1 MLVGYPS
8 LIDVMKV
15 GKAAISMIRAAHTTC
30 RDPVEAVR
38 DFHEQV
44 AQPDMALVL
53 FFCSS
58 RYDLDRIGAELQ
70 ALFGSVPVA
79 GCTTAGEIGPGGYR
93 DHSISGLSFPSDS
106 FSVSAELLGP
116 LETLEVSD
124 AQHAAAR
131 LKCRMPEASPGGGS
145 NPFAFLMVDGLSR
158 REEPLIAAAHNA
170 LGAIPI
176 IGGSAADDL
185 HFSETWVY
193 FNGRFLSDHAVL
205 LLLDSDCPVTTV
217 RSQHF
222 VATDRRMVITGAD
235 PLRRCVTEI
244 NGLPAAREYARLIG
258 ADLEELNL
266 DRFAFSP
273 VVVMVNGEEYVRS
286 IQRANADGSLTFHC
300 AIEEGLVIRIA
311 EGVDLRENLKKDL
324 AAVADRIGPPQVILG
339 CDCVL
344 RNRELTHGALKEAV
358 GTLMEENL
366 VVGFSS
372 YGEQYGS
379 VHVNQT
385 FTALAIGQP
394 GGCQP

>member
-1 MLVGYPS
+1 MP
-8 LIDVMKV
+8 
-15 GKAAISMIRAAHTTC
+15 MIRAAHTT
-30 RDPVEAVR
+30 RQDPAEAAR

-58 RYDLDRIGAELQ
+58 YYDLERLGAELQ

-79 GCTTAGEIGPGGYR
+79 GCTTAGEIGPKGYR
-93 DHSISGLSFPSDS
+93 DHSISGISFPADG
-106 FSVSAELLGP
+106 FRLSAKVIGP
-116 LETLEVSD
+116 LQTLEVSD
-124 AQHAAAR
+124 AQQAAAQVKR
-131 LKCRMPEASPGGGS
+131 QMPEGAPGSDGNS
-145 NPFAFLMVDGLSR
+145 FAFLMVDGLSR
-158 REEPLIAAAHNA
+158 REEPVIAAVHSA
-170 LGAIPI
+170 LGSIPI
-176 IGGSAADDL
+176 IGGSAGDDL
-185 HFSETWVY
+185 RFRETRVY
-193 FNGRFLSDHAVL
+193 YNGQFLSDHAVL
-205 LLLDSDCPVTTV
+205 LLMSSDCPVTTFK
-217 RSQHF
+217 SQHF

-258 ADLEELNL
+258 VDVEELNL
-266 DRFAFSP
+266 DSFAFSP
-273 VVVMVNGEEYVRS
+273 VVVLVNGEEYVRS
-286 IQRANADGSLTFHC
+286 IQRANPDGSLTFHC

-311 EGVDLRENLKKDL
+311 EGVDLQENLMSDL
-324 AAVADRIGPPQVILG
+324 AAVADRIGQPQLIIG

-344 RNRELTHGALKEAV
+344 RNLEVTHGHLKEAV
-358 GTLMEENL
+358 GALMEANN

-394 GGCQP
+394 GGCM